1 MLSQGGVV
9 SCHTLTVSAFLSIIM
24 VPCTLHCNATTH
36 HQLITLHH
44 HTLCTALDKRTTS
57 IRELL
62 RQVKVKRIAKA
73 NPRLKINVDIH
84 NRPDAPT
91 AFFKF
96 IDETEQSF
104 ETYQYNCFEMIFQI
118 HLKGMQLD
126 AEYELDGK
134 NIDEK

>member
-1 MLSQGGVV
+1 M
-9 SCHTLTVSAFLSIIM
+9 
-24 VPCTLHCNATTH
+24 P
-36 HQLITLHH
+36 QLITLHH